1 MHLVEKGLTRMKWP
15 TIWCAATTVLL
26 GIGIA
31 AAAQVAP
38 APPDWEPLKIVLPEP
53 MFAGTPRDLATPN
66 LEVITGQ
73 PRPPFLAP
81 PGTVNVAL
89 KKPVTASVAQPM
101 IGKWPQL
108 TDGDKRAAD
117 GSFIELAAGPQ
128 YVQLDLGAS
137 YLVYAVVL
145 WHYHMEARVYFDV
158 VVKTADDPDFIS
170 NVKTIFNNDHDNS
183 AGQGVGKQKEYIET
197 NEGKLID
204 AGGIKTRYLRLYSN
218 GNTSSALNHYIEI
231 EVYGAPAP

>member
-1 MHLVEKGLTRMKWP
+1 
-15 TIWCAATTVLL
+15 
-26 GIGIA
+26 
-31 AAAQVAP
+31 
-38 APPDWEPLKIVLPEP
+38 

-73 PRPPFLAP
+73 SRPPFLAP

-117 GSFIELAAGPQ
+117 GSFIELTAGPQ
-128 YVQLDLGAS
+128 YVQLDLGAF
-137 YLVYAVVL
+137 YHVYAVVL

-158 VVKTADDPDFIS
+158 VMKTADDPDFIS

-231 EVYGAPAP
+231 EVYGAPAQ